1 MKKIIVLLAAAAF
14 AFQVN
19 AQSEKVMDKD
29 VPAPV
34 ATSFNKSHSDIKMVE
49 WKKMDSK
56 YIAEY
61 DQSGTKTY
69 SVYDASGKLIENK
82 IKISESD
89 LPAPAADYI
98 KQNYKDVM
106 MKEYFK
112 MTDPA
117 GVVTYGVKAKDKKI
131 IFDSKGNYK
140 KTEDCKE

>member
-1 MKKIIVLLAAAAF
+1 MKKIIVFLAAAAF

-34 ATSFNKSHSDIKMVE
+34 ATSFSKSHSDIKMVE

-56 YIAEY
+56 YVAEY
-61 DQSGTKTY
+61 DQNGTKTY

-82 IKISESD
+82 IKINESD

-106 MKEYFK
+106 MKEYYK